1 MYDKKASLFYILNI
15 LKEYS
20 DELHPL
26 TQKDIIEK
34 LKQIYLVDIERKTI
48 SSTIDLLI
56 SLDFDIIKAKDG
68 CYLNEREFDETE
80 IRFLID
86 AIYSSKLITSSQA
99 NELAT
104 RLYSSLSKYQKKD
117 FNYIYKSKEISRTN
131 NKAFFYNIDI
141 ITEAIKSKKKIT
153 FNYIYYDING
163 NIIMRKNGYKYTSS
177 PYYLI
182 NNFGKYYLIASNN
195 NYNNHIIYRLDYLAN
210 LKITNED
217 IRPIEEIAS
226 LGKDFNIN
234 KYINEHIYLF
244 GGEVISSKILIKPKK
259 EEKGITYIYDW
270 FGSNAKIINENNNT
284 YALIKSDEMA
294 LFYWLLQYIEFFI
307 VIEPIS
313 LRNKIISTIK
323 NTLDEYNNINI

>member
-1 MYDKKASLFYILNI
+1 MYDKKASIFYILNI

-20 DELHPL
+20 DENHPL
-26 TQKDIIEK
+26 TQKEIIEK
-34 LKQIYLVDIERKTI
+34 LKQIYLIEIERKTI

-56 SLDFDIIKAKDG
+56 SLDFDIIKTKAG

-104 RLYSSLSKYQKKD
+104 KLYSSLSKYQKKD
-117 FNYIYKSKEISRTN
+117 FNYIYKSKEITRTN

-141 ITEAIKSKKKIT
+141 VTDAIKNKKKII
-153 FNYIYYDING
+153 FNYIYYDIKG
-163 NIIMRKNGYKYTSS
+163 NIEMRKNGYKYTVS

-195 NYNNHIIYRLDYLAN
+195 NYNNHVIYRLDYLTN
-210 LKITNED
+210 LELSNEN

-244 GGEVISSKILIKPKK
+244 GGEVITAKILIKPTM

-270 FGSNAKIINENNNT
+270 FGVNARIINENSNT
-284 YALIKSDEMA
+284 LALIKSDEKA

-313 LRNKIISTIK
+313 LKNKIITTIK
-323 NTLDEYNNINI
+323 DTLDTYNKY